1 MQHYIFHEVKCLHWM
16 IRDALD
22 ESLES
27 MDLTGPQSFI
37 LQFVSAQETPPCVRD
52 VEERLNQSHATVC
65 GILNRL
71 ESKGF
76 IALRPDEKDRRIK
89 RLYLLPRAQESLQR
103 SRSTIEAIE
112 ERLIRGFSPEEQE
125 VFHKYLHQAIDNMRS
140 SCCKEDSKA

>member
-37 LQFVSAQETPPCVRD
+37 LQFVSRQETPPCVRD

-103 SRSTIEAIE
+103 SSSTINSIEAQ
-112 ERLIRGFSPEEQE
+112 LIQGFEPKEQE
-125 VFHKYLHQAIDNMRS
+125 IFHQYLHRAIDNMKAQ
-140 SCCKEDSKA
+140 CCKEDSKA